1 MTTECKEPLPWTE
14 MLMRTGSK
22 KNAHEEDQTL
32 RRAFADGAVRS
43 IMDTFKR
50 SPWRVKIENQF
61 PCSDSASKPSTVQLK
76 KKVHCSIWRS
86 EYAKLALN
94 HHHLSNDLAA
104 NLRRHQLTQDST
116 QKKSGSSSQV
126 SVSLIRQRQFEAP
139 AGSQKGIHASA
150 QAIPRKL
157 RSGARCRSEECPHL
171 IIVY

>member
-22 KNAHEEDQTL
+22 KKCSWGRSNIKACICRWARTINHGHFQTITL
-32 RRAFADGAVRS
+32 TS
-43 IMDTFKR
+43 
-50 SPWRVKIENQF
+50 ENRESVPLF
-61 PCSDSASKPSTVQLK
+61 WFCIKTVHCSAQ